1 MAKTNWKT
9 IQKWQQKAMRTFSFR
24 FHKEYQADIIKKL
37 DAQENK
43 TGYVAKL
50 IEEDIKKNG
59 LD

>member
-1 MAKTNWKT
+1 MGKTNWRA
-9 IQKWQQKAMRTFSFR
+9 IQSWQQKAMRTFSFR

-43 TGYVAKL
+43 TGYIAKL
-50 IEEDIKKNG
+50 IEKDIKKNG